1 MSGAGDPKRRGPAK
15 KSAASR
21 PAPGVKRSAL
31 PARRKQDADDED
43 DDGGRDAKIPLKWK
57 SFADGLVLQ
66 EPFCAMERQE
76 DLDEVHAMI
85 EGEEYE
91 IARDELLYLVA
102 DCRAFFAAH
111 NLLGELALLDENIG
125 VARGHFGF
133 VVETVTRG
141 LPPRYTGRIPAR
153 RGYNR
158 HIFQAGKQ
166 LARCLVALDDLKAA
180 GDVLKRLSAW
190 DASEKEVRGLL
201 EEWHELTNRTP
212 EGRPLVQLSL
222 SPKPPGS
229 AG

>member
-1 MSGAGDPKRRGPAK
+1 MTKSGDSNQRGPAK
-15 KSAASR
+15 KASSRR
-21 PAPGVKRSAL
+21 PAPTVKRSAL
-31 PARRKQDADDED
+31 PRSKKPPSDADD
-43 DDGGRDAKIPLKWK
+43 DGVPELKIPLKWK
-57 SFADGLVLQ
+57 SFPDGLVLQ
-66 EPFCAMERQE
+66 EPFCAMERRE
-76 DLDEVHAMI
+76 DLEEVDTMI
-85 EGEEYE
+85 AGEEYE

-133 VVETVTRG
+133 VIETVSRG

-180 GDVLKRLSAW
+180 GDVLKQLVAW
-190 DASEKEVRGLL
+190 DSSEREVRALL
-201 EEWHELTNRTP
+201 EEWRELTNRTP

-222 SPKPPGS
+222 APRPHGPAS
-229 AG
+229 